1 MSTGSSVVVRG
12 GTSLKMADAAKEEV
26 MQLVHKLSEL
36 QLLEVCDTEDLK
48 LSSTKK
54 FTNRKSALRNLLI
67 RHISSEEVEDAG
79 DEGLAL
85 FTKLAAQMRDLVQE
99 DWDDD
104 IAAKEKE
111 AEHQKAKQ
119 EMEEKLKELK
129 TTVSSLGEVE
139 DRARRMLGGGGSS
152 LGGLGALAF
161 GGNTSDINFESM
173 IDKMVTDRMKSEMK
187 SERRES
193 FGAGGSG
200 GGRREESATLGSG
213 KFGQSGQEELNDE
226 ESRTATTTTAFHKLK
241 LREFKIANGTV
252 GVEGSLDYS
261 DLVMQMKEGL
271 SAGYSRKEVM
281 SGVIRATKPG
291 SELRKYL
298 VRKSNLTYDDFKQTL
313 REFYNVR
320 ESQSIMDEMRDM
332 VQGENQDLLKYVMS
346 MCALRDEAIEVAA
359 SEDCPPGEGLVK
371 KRFVDSLLSGLR
383 KPTVR
388 LEMQAVLKLELA
400 DPRLFNEV
408 NQIEKRVRENE
419 KKVGVGMQSA
429 EVKLVDVKKRPKR
442 QEDEWRDET
451 AAKLA
456 TLTAQVSKLEA
467 AISALAGVNNAQPK
481 PTDSAW
487 ETKMT
492 ALLGQVQHLTSQM

>member
-1 MSTGSSVVVRG
+1 MDLLTGSSVVVRG

-26 MQLVHKLSEL
+26 MQLVPKLSEL

-48 LSSTKK
+48 LSKTKK

-67 RHISSEEVEDAG
+67 RHISSEEVEDAE

-85 FTKLAAQMRDLVQE
+85 FTKLSAQMRDLVQE

-104 IAAKEKE
+104 IATKEKE

-139 DRARRMLGGGGSS
+139 ERARRMLGGGGSS

-161 GGNTSDINFESM
+161 GGNTSDINFES
-173 IDKMVTDRMKSEMK
+173 IIEKMVTDRLKSEGI
-187 SERRES
+187 ES
-193 FGAGGSG
+193 FGAGGSD
-200 GGRREESATLGSG
+200 GGRREESATFGSG
-213 KFGQSGQEELNDE
+213 KFGQSRQDDKSNDE
-226 ESRTATTTTAFHKLK
+226 ESKPTTTTTQFHKLK

-252 GVEGSLDYS
+252 GAEGSLDYS

-313 REFYNVR
+313 CEFYNV
-320 ESQSIMDEMRDM
+320 
-332 VQGENQDLLKYVMS
+332 
-346 MCALRDEAIEVAA
+346 
-359 SEDCPPGEGLVK
+359 
-371 KRFVDSLLSGLR
+371 
-383 KPTVR
+383 
-388 LEMQAVLKLELA
+388 
-400 DPRLFNEV
+400 
-408 NQIEKRVRENE
+408 
-419 KKVGVGMQSA
+419 
-429 EVKLVDVKKRPKR
+429 
-442 QEDEWRDET
+442 
-451 AAKLA
+451 
-456 TLTAQVSKLEA
+456 
-467 AISALAGVNNAQPK
+467 
-481 PTDSAW
+481 
-487 ETKMT
+487 
-492 ALLGQVQHLTSQM
+492 